1 MRLDISILIRIK
13 YLCCLN
19 IILFAL
25 YNYLRETDSLHSRIT
40 FVEKIIYYME
50 QPSHVAATTFSSV
63 LLFLSLSI
71 PLPPPLFQYPK
82 SPDLAALSNS
92 LSFPPLGVS
101 HIIRHPRKSGA
112 HPVHRMH
119 PGRQQWTGFCAIM
132 LLGDHITGR
141 YDLARFQHGSPILS
155 RTRMDGR
162 SFSLSTLSRAQP
174 VRNYRISHRSGPG
187 ITCNYAVA

>member
-1 MRLDISILIRIK
+1 MFQYRIICVK
-13 YLCCLN
+13 KLSAGNGFLQFC
-19 IILFAL
+19 
-25 YNYLRETDSLHSRIT
+25 TKMHSRIT
-40 FVEKIIYYME
+40 FGGKKSVSRTEHL
-50 QPSHVAATTFSSV
+50 PRVVATTASSV
-63 LLFLSLSI
+63 LPSRSL
-71 PLPPPLFQYPK
+71 PLFQYPK

-92 LSFPPLGVS
+92 LPFPPLGVS

-155 RTRMDGR
+155 HTRMDGR

-174 VRNYRISHRSGPG
+174 ARNYRISRRSGPG
-187 ITCNYAVA
+187 ITYNYAVAWIFLPHE